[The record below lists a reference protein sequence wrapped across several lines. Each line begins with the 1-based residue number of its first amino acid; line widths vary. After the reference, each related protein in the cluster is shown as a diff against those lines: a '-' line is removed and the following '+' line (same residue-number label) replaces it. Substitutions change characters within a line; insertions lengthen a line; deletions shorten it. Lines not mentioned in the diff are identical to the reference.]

1 MVKVDERVNPV
12 SLFCTEG
19 NSNKQYTVWMEK
31 SGSGWLVNFQ
41 FGPVGG
47 WVQGGTKT
55 PSPVSRAQ
63 AEKVFEGLLKQKR
76 AKGYSEGEDAPAFSH
91 PAVKAV
97 AASVP
102 NVSAKAEEDSGL
114 RPMLLTWAE
123 ESDLEWLIGDDGWG
137 AQEKIN
143 GNRIQIKVMPDG
155 VVGSN
160 KRGLPCPIPEAVAR
174 EMSGLLGEFD
184 GEMVGDVYNDFDMTM
199 NSISADFKRERCDY
213 RHERLASRLANRPM
227 AHVRLVPLV
236 VGAGQKRALVESL
249 RANRKEGVVFKRL
262 DAPYEAGR
270 RPSLGKAIAVKV
282 KFYAEI
288 AVEVLRWNKDK
299 SSVEVAALDSGRL
312 VSVGKVTIHNKYVSQ
327 VVPGVV
333 VRVKYL
339 YATEAAQLYQ
349 ANLDPTD
356 DGSVVADQVAADPI
370 GRLKFE
376 NKD

>member
-1 MVKVDERVNPV
+1 VGERVKSV
-12 SLFCTEG
+12 TLFCVEG
-19 NSNKQYTVWMEK
+19 GSNKQYTVWMER
-31 SGSGWLVNFQ
+31 SGNGWLVNFQ

-47 WVQGGTKT
+47 WVQGGAKTK
-55 PSPVSRAQ
+55 SPVSRAQ
-63 AEKVFEGLLKQKR
+63 AEKVYEGLLKQKR
-76 AKGYSEGEDAPAFSH
+76 AKGYSEGEDAPAFSQ
-91 PAVKAV
+91 PAARAAAPAQKA
-97 AASVP
+97 A
-102 NVSAKAEEDSGL
+102 AKAEDDPGL

-123 ESDLEWLIGDDGWG
+123 ESDLGWLVGDDGWG

-143 GNRIQIKVMPDG
+143 GKRIMIKVTRGG
-155 VVGSN
+155 VVGLN

-174 EMSGLLGEFD
+174 EMSGFVGEFD
-184 GEMVGDVYNDFDMTM
+184 GEMVGDVYNVFDMTM
-199 NSISADFKRERCDY
+199 DGVANVGTSGCEY
-213 RHERLASRLANRPM
+213 RHGLLASRLAKPTK
-227 AHVRLVPLV
+227 HVRVVPLV
-236 VGAGQKRALVESL
+236 VGADAKGVLVEGL
-249 RANRKEGVVFKRL
+249 RAGRKEGVVFKRL

-270 RPSLGKAIAVKV
+270 RPSLAKAIAVKV

-288 AVEVLRWNKDK
+288 AVEVLKWNGDK

-312 VSVGKVTIHNKYVSQ
+312 VSVGKVTIHDKYVGQ
-327 VVPGVV
+327 VAPGVV